1 MRAVAFLTA
10 LLALTPLFAGAA
22 APTKTPPPRAT
33 TKPATTRSS
42 VDKPPKQLSETELRK
57 TLDRIIEESDGE
69 NRRHQRQ
76 VDMIIKVKRDAVSIH
91 DKDAIDRGNQ
101 MLDDEKHRH
110 AERQKYLSDRYTEIQ
125 SELDARHP
133 KPPK

>member
-1 MRAVAFLTA
+1 MRAIAFLAT
-10 LLALTPLFAGAA
+10 LLSFAPLFTRAA
-22 APTKTPPPRAT
+22 APKPAPKPA
-33 TKPATTRSS
+33 TKPATTRTSA
-42 VDKPPKQLSETELRK
+42 DKPPRQLSDAELQK
-57 TLDRIIEESDGE
+57 ALDRIIEESDGE

-76 VDMIIKVKRDAVSIH
+76 MDMINKVKRDAVSIH
-91 DKDAIDRGNQ
+91 DRDAIEHGNQ

-110 AERQKYLSDRYTEIQ
+110 ADRQKYLSDRYTEIQ